1 MLRLI
6 LGVSGTGKTGRVM
19 AEMKARAAAHRHS
32 ILLAP
37 EQFSS
42 SAETMAYRTLGDE
55 LGAYAAVYSFT
66 SFAERVLKEYGGVA
80 AKTLTDAARVVAVR
94 RAMDTLGD
102 ELTAYRRHRRS
113 TGFCSLCADAIE
125 ELKTAG
131 ADARTLLDTAA
142 AAGEEGKKLHE
153 LGLIFA
159 AYEALIEGSAM
170 DPADR
175 ITAAAG
181 RLLPEYL
188 ADKAVFI
195 DGFDGFTAPEYR
207 MLKTL
212 LLAEECIVTLCCDTL
227 ADPEEGL
234 GLFSPVKK
242 TARRLVRIAR
252 EQGVAVAAPHHMQ
265 EDFRHRASPVL
276 AAVNVCLAFGTAEAD
291 AGPLRGDGGGPDS
304 APARTQEPFRTDDA
318 PAHTQEPSRTDDAP
332 ARTQELSRTDDA
344 PARTREPYRTDDAP
358 AHAGAP
364 GDPQKTPAAGFFVT
378 PAAGIYAEC
387 KAVACRIAALVR
399 EQGLRSGEIAV
410 ICRTL
415 DDYAAPLRYEFAL
428 AGVPYFSD
436 ENVSPEHTAPA
447 AFFTAA
453 LTLLSRGVST
463 EALLALLKTDLCG
476 FTAGEIA
483 ALENYAY
490 TWQLGAADW
499 RAPFTRNPDGFGA
512 AATEE
517 TDAEL
522 ARVEELRARVMAPVE
537 HFLEA
542 ARSKTAAGISAQLYY
557 LLEAFGG
564 DEHTQAAAAAFEAAG
579 DVLRARAVYAAW
591 EHVMELLDQMAQL
604 LGEDAVSA
612 QEYAELFALLL
623 RAARLGRVP
632 ETQDAV
638 LVTTADRMRLDRP
651 AVCFVL
657 GVGEGHFPRLLGA
670 SGLLSHADRELL
682 VKNGLEMPG
691 SYENRTLLEQMFFYR
706 ALTAPSHAL
715 YVSYVSPEAGGAPLS
730 AAMEPLMQILAPQ
743 PDALQPEQYA
753 PTPAAALDLLGASYR
768 EDTPA
773 VAALEA
779 ALRQE
784 GSAAESLAAM
794 ARASG
799 ASAFRAQETQT
810 LAKLL
815 GERLT
820 LSPTRVEQYYRCRFS
835 YFLQYVL
842 RIRPRRRAELSPVE
856 SGSFIHYIL
865 EHVLREAGA
874 SFTQLSAEE
883 LERLAHAAAD
893 DYVAQF
899 MPAAGRRFGYLVERI
914 KQGVTR
920 LLAFLQAEQA
930 QSQFHPAAFEQE
942 IGYGEN
948 AVPPLTLRTPDGR
961 TVRVQGKIDRV
972 DVMERDGR
980 TYLRVIDYKT
990 GTKAFSLDEVYCGLN
1005 TQMLLYLFTLC
1016 GNAPE
1021 AYKDPVAAGVLY
1033 LAGDPA
1039 PQTMGREEAAQP
1051 PVYHMDGIVL
1061 DDTAVVR
1068 GMDRDATGL
1077 FVPFAFTK
1085 NGQPRASAKLASL
1098 EKLGEIKRHIDGLV
1112 LEMARGLYAGEIDA
1126 APLRTK
1132 AHCPCD
1138 VCDYRPVCLHEDGR
1152 GETLVAAPKNV
1163 FEPGAGVQEA
1173 AQVVQQAVQKSAQAA
1188 REAVQTAQKS
1198 AQAAHDATLPAQ
1210 KGGKAE

>member
-19 AEMKARAAAHRHS
+19 AEIKARAAAHRRS

-42 SAETMAYRTLGDE
+42 SAETMAYRALGDA
-55 LGAYAAVYSFT
+55 LGAYVDVYSFT

-80 AKTLTDAARVVAVR
+80 AKTLTEPARVVAVR

-102 ELTAYRRHRRS
+102 ELPTYRRHRRS
-113 TGFCSLCADAIE
+113 MGFCSLCADAIE

-131 ADARTLLDTAA
+131 ADPRALLDAA
-142 AAGEEGKKLHE
+142 DAAGEDGKKLHE

-159 AYEALIEGSAM
+159 AYEALIAGSAM

-181 RLLPEYL
+181 RLLPEAL
-188 ADKAVFI
+188 ADRAVFI

-212 LLAEECIVTLCCDTL
+212 LCAEECTVTLCCDGL
-227 ADPEEGL
+227 ADAEEGL

-242 TARRLVRIAR
+242 TANRLVRLAR
-252 EQGVAVAAPHHMQ
+252 EQGVAVAAPHRMR
-265 EDFRHRASPVL
+265 EDFRHRGAPVL
-276 AAVNVCLAFGTAEAD
+276 AAVNACLAFGRAD
-291 AGPLRGDGGGPDS
+291 AEELLCPASEGLHGARAPENPGADGILNS
-304 APARTQEPFRTDDA
+304 AAVCA
-318 PAHTQEPSRTDDAP
+318 PEI
-332 ARTQELSRTDDA
+332 
-344 PARTREPYRTDDAP
+344 
-358 AHAGAP
+358 AHAEKAPEGA
-364 GDPQKTPAAGFFVT
+364 FFVT
-378 PAAGIYAEC
+378 PAAGVYAEC
-387 KAVACRIAALVR
+387 KAAACRIAALVR
-399 EQGLRSGEIAV
+399 EQGLRYGDIAV
-410 ICRTL
+410 ICRVL

-428 AGVPYFSD
+428 ADIPYFSD

-463 EALLALLKTDLCG
+463 EALLGLLKTDLCG
-476 FTAGEIA
+476 FAPQEIA

-490 TWQLGAADW
+490 TWRLGAADW
-499 RAPFTRNPDGFGA
+499 RAPFTKNPDGFGA
-512 AATEE
+512 QATAE

-522 ARVEELRARVMAPVE
+522 ARVEELRGRVVSRVE
-537 HFLEA
+537 HFLQA
-542 ARSKTAAGISAQLYY
+542 ARGQTAAGLSAQLYA
-557 LLEAFGG
+557 LLQAFGG
-564 DEHTQAAAAAFEAAG
+564 EAQTVAAAEAFEAAG
-579 DVLRARAVYAAW
+579 DLLRARAVYAAW
-591 EHVMELLDQMAQL
+591 EHVMNLLDQMAQL
-604 LGEDAVSA
+604 LGEDVVSP

-623 RAARLGRVP
+623 RAARLGHVP

-682 VKNGLEMPG
+682 VKSGLEMPG

-706 ALTAPSHAL
+706 ALTAPACAL
-715 YVSYVSPEAGGAPLS
+715 YVSYVAPEAGGAPLS
-730 AAMEPLMQILAPQ
+730 AAMEPLVRALAPR
-743 PDALQPEQYA
+743 PDVLSAAQYA

-768 EDTPA
+768 EDTPT

-784 GSAAESLAAM
+784 GSARESLAAM
-794 ARASG
+794 ARAGG
-799 ASAFRAQETQT
+799 ASTFRARETQT
-810 LAKLL
+810 LAALL

-865 EHVLREAGA
+865 EHVLRAAGA
-874 SFTQLSAEE
+874 SFADLPAEE
-883 LERLAHAAAD
+883 LTRLADAAAD

-914 KQGVTR
+914 KHGVAR

-930 QSQFHPAAFEQE
+930 QSRFHPVALEQE
-942 IGYGEN
+942 IGG
-948 AVPPLTLRTPDGR
+948 AGGVPPLTLHTPDGR

-972 DVMERDGR
+972 DVMEQGGR
-980 TYLRVIDYKT
+980 SYLRVIDYKT
-990 GTKAFSLDEVYCGLN
+990 GAKAFSLDEVYCGLN

-1016 GNAPE
+1016 SNAADQYPN
-1021 AYKDPVAAGVLY
+1021 PVAAGVLY

-1039 PQTMGREEAAQP
+1039 PQAGSREEAAQP

-1061 DDTAVVR
+1061 NDAAVVR

-1077 FVPFAFTK
+1077 FVPFSFAK
-1085 NGQPRASAKLASL
+1085 SGAPRASAKLASL
-1098 EKLGEIKRHIDGLV
+1098 EKLGEIQKHIEALV
-1112 LEMARGLYAGEIDA
+1112 LEMARGLYAGEIEA
-1126 APLRTK
+1126 VPLRTK

-1138 VCDYRPVCLHEDGR
+1138 ACDYRPVCLHEDGR
-1152 GETLVAAPKNV
+1152 GEAMVSAPKDAFEPRGDAAPA
-1163 FEPGAGVQEA
+1163 AGEEETQ
-1173 AQVVQQAVQKSAQAA
+1173 
-1188 REAVQTAQKS
+1188 
-1198 AQAAHDATLPAQ
+1198 P
-1210 KGGKAE
+1210 

>member
-6 LGVSGTGKTGRVM
+6 LGISGTGKTGRVM
-19 AEMKARAAAHRHS
+19 AELKARAAAHRRS

-42 SAETMAYRTLGDE
+42 SAETMAYRTLGDA
-55 LGAYAAVYSFT
+55 LSDYAAVYSFT

-80 AKTLTDAARVVAVR
+80 AKTLTEPARVVAVR

-102 ELTAYRRHRRS
+102 ALTAYRRHRRS

-131 ADARTLLDTAA
+131 ADARTLLDAA
-142 AAGEEGKKLHE
+142 DAAGEEGKKLHE

-175 ITAAAG
+175 ITAAAQ
-181 RLLPEYL
+181 RLEPAYL
-188 ADKAVFI
+188 ADRAVFI

-212 LLAEECIVTLCCDTL
+212 LLAEECTVTLCCDAL

-252 EQGVAVAAPHHMQ
+252 EQNVRVEKPHCMQ
-265 EDFRHRASPVL
+265 EDFRHRNAPML
-276 AAVNVCLAFGTAEAD
+276 AAVNRCLAFGTAKAAEVHPLAE
-291 AGPLRGDGGGPDS
+291 AGPMAEAHSS
-304 APARTQEPFRTDDA
+304 AKD
-318 PAHTQEPSRTDDAP
+318 
-332 ARTQELSRTDDA
+332 
-344 PARTREPYRTDDAP
+344 
-358 AHAGAP
+358 
-364 GDPQKTPAAGFFVT
+364 AAGIFVT
-378 PAAGIYAEC
+378 PAAGVYAEC
-387 KAVACRIAALVR
+387 KAAACRIAALVR
-399 EQGLRSGEIAV
+399 EQGLRYGEIAV

-415 DDYAAPLRYEFAL
+415 DDYAAPLRYEFGL

-453 LTLLSRGVST
+453 LTLLSRGIST

-476 FTAGEIA
+476 ATAQEIA

-490 TWQLGAADW
+490 TWRLGAADW

-512 AATEE
+512 AATQE

-522 ARVEELRARVMAPVE
+522 ARVEALRARLMSHVE
-537 HFLEA
+537 RFLEA
-542 ARSKTAAGISAQLYY
+542 ARGKTAAGISAQLYF

-564 DEHTQAAAAAFEAAG
+564 EEQTQAAAKAFEAAG
-579 DVLRARAVYAAW
+579 EPLRARAVYAAW
-591 EHVMELLDQMAQL
+591 EHVMELLDQMARL

-657 GVGEGHFPRLLGA
+657 GVSEGHFPRLLGA

-706 ALTAPSHAL
+706 ALTAPSRAL
-715 YVSYVSPEAGGAPLS
+715 YISCVAPEAGGAPLS
-730 AAMEPLMQILAPQ
+730 AAMEPLMQALHPL
-743 PDALQPEQYA
+743 PDVLQPAQYA

-784 GSAAESLAAM
+784 GSAGESLAAM
-794 ARASG
+794 ARACG
-799 ASAFRAQETQT
+799 TQALRARETQT
-810 LAKLL
+810 LAALL

-865 EHVLREAGA
+865 EHVLRAAGA
-874 SFTQLSAEE
+874 SFPALSAEE
-883 LERLAHAAAD
+883 LARLARAAAD

-899 MPAAGRRFGYLVERI
+899 MPAAGRRFAYLVERI

-920 LLAFLQAEQA
+920 LLLFLQAEQV
-930 QSQFHPAAFEQE
+930 QSRFHPVAFEQE
-942 IGYGEN
+942 IGYGEG
-948 AVPPLTLRTPDGR
+948 AVPPLVLRTPDGH

-980 TYLRVIDYKT
+980 SYLRVIDYKT

-1016 GNAPE
+1016 DHAQQYENPAP
-1021 AYKDPVAAGVLY
+1021 AGVLY

-1039 PQTMGREEAAQP
+1039 PQTVSREEAAQP

-1061 DDTAVVR
+1061 DDAAVVR

-1085 NGQPRASAKLASL
+1085 NGRPRASAKLASL
-1098 EKLGEIKRHIDGLV
+1098 EKLGEIRRHIDALV
-1112 LEMARGLYAGEIDA
+1112 LEMARGLYAGEIEA
-1126 APLRTK
+1126 VPLRTK

-1152 GETLVAAPKNV
+1152 GETLVSAPKDV
-1163 FEPGAGVQEA
+1163 FEPCAEA
-1173 AQVVQQAVQKSAQAA
+1173 PK
-1188 REAVQTAQKS
+1188 TAQ
-1198 AQAAHDATLPAQ
+1198 
-1210 KGGKAE
+1210 GGEAGT

>member
-6 LGVSGTGKTGRVM
+6 LGISGTGKTGRVM

-42 SAETMAYRTLGDE
+42 SAEMMVYRTLGDE

-80 AKTLTDAARVVAVR
+80 AKTLTEAARVVAVR

-102 ELTAYRRHRRS
+102 ELTTYRRHRRS

-131 ADARTLLDTAA
+131 ADARTLLDAA
-142 AAGEEGKKLHE
+142 DTAGEEGKKLRE

-175 ITAAAG
+175 ITVAAE

-207 MLKTL
+207 MLNTL
-212 LLAEECIVTLCCDTL
+212 LLAGECTVTLCCDAL
-227 ADPEEGL
+227 ADPEDGL

-242 TARRLVRIAR
+242 TARRLIRIAR
-252 EQGVAVAAPHHMQ
+252 EQGVEVAAPHHMR
-265 EDFRHRASPVL
+265 EDFRHREAPVL

-291 AGPLRGDGGGPDS
+291 AGLLRGNGYSGTDGASEQVQEPGGPDG
-304 APARTQEPFRTDDA
+304 A
-318 PAHTQEPSRTDDAP
+318 PAHTEGGAITTAEKKQGGPDGTT
-332 ARTQELSRTDDA
+332 ARIKE
-344 PARTREPYRTDDAP
+344 P
-358 AHAGAP
+358 AHEL
-364 GDPQKTPAAGFFVT
+364 KTSHTGFFVT

-387 KAVACRIAALVR
+387 KAVACRIASLVR
-399 EQGLRSGEIAV
+399 GQGLRYGEIAV

-453 LTLLSRGVST
+453 LTLLSRGIST

-490 TWQLGAADW
+490 TWRLGAADW
-499 RAPFTRNPDGFGA
+499 RAPFTKNPDGFGA

-522 ARVEELRARVMAPVE
+522 ARVEELRARVMTRVE
-537 HFLEA
+537 HFIEA
-542 ARSKTAAGISAQLYY
+542 ARGKTAAGISTQLYY
-557 LLEAFGG
+557 LLEAFDGG
-564 DEHTQAAAAAFEAAG
+564 AQTQAAAEAFEKSG
-579 DVLRARAVYAAW
+579 DLLRARAVYAAW

-612 QEYAELFALLL
+612 QEYAELFTLLL

-715 YVSYVSPEAGGAPLS
+715 YVSHVSPEAGGAPLS
-730 AAMEPLMQILAPQ
+730 AAMEPLMRALSPL
-743 PDALQPEQYA
+743 PDVLEPAQYA
-753 PTPAAALDLLGASYR
+753 PTPAAALDLLGASFR

-779 ALRQE
+779 ALRQD

-794 ARASG
+794 QRACG
-799 ASAFRAQETQT
+799 TPAFRAQETQT

-865 EHVLREAGA
+865 EHVLRAAGA
-874 SFTQLSAEE
+874 SFTQLSAGE
-883 LERLAHAAAD
+883 LEHLAHAAAD

-899 MPAAGRRFGYLVERI
+899 MPAAGRRFGYLVGRI
-914 KQGVTR
+914 KQAVTR
-920 LLAFLQAEQA
+920 LLTFLQAEQA
-930 QSQFHPAAFEQE
+930 QSQFRPAAFEQE

-948 AVPPLTLRTPDGR
+948 AVPPLVLRTQDGR

-980 TYLRVIDYKT
+980 RYLRVIDYKT

-1016 GNAPE
+1016 GHAAENDA
-1021 AYKDPVAAGVLY
+1021 APVAAGVLY
-1033 LAGDPA
+1033 LSGDPA
-1039 PQTMGREEAAQP
+1039 PESVSREKAAQP
-1051 PVYHMDGIVL
+1051 PVYHMDGIIL
-1061 DDTAVVR
+1061 DDNAVVR

-1077 FVPFAFTK
+1077 FVPFTFNK
-1085 NGQPRASAKLASL
+1085 DGRPRASTKLASL
-1098 EKLGEIKRHIDGLV
+1098 EKLGEIKQHIDGLV
-1112 LEMARGLYAGEIDA
+1112 LEMARGLYAGDIEA

-1132 AHCPCD
+1132 VHCPCD

-1163 FEPGAGVQEA
+1163 FEPGFDAETPA
-1173 AQVVQQAVQKSAQAA
+1173 
-1188 REAVQTAQKS
+1188 QTAQK
-1198 AQAAHDATLPAQ
+1198 
-1210 KGGKAE
+1210 GGAKA

>member
-1 MLRLI
+1 MLQLI
-6 LGVSGTGKTGRVM
+6 LGISGTGKTGRVL
-19 AEMKARAAAHRHS
+19 AELKARAAAHRRS

-55 LGAYAAVYSFT
+55 LGAYVAVYSFT

-80 AKTLTDAARVVAVR
+80 AKTLTEAARVVAVR

-102 ELTAYRRHRRS
+102 ALTTYRRHRRS

-131 ADARTLLDTAA
+131 ADARMLLDAA
-142 AAGEEGKKLHE
+142 DAAGAEGARLRE

-175 ITAAAG
+175 ITAAAQ
-181 RLLPEYL
+181 RLQPEYL

-207 MLKTL
+207 MLETL
-212 LLAEECIVTLCCDTL
+212 LFAEECTVALCCDAL

-252 EQGVAVAAPHHMQ
+252 EQGVGVGAPHCMQ
-265 EDFRHRASPVL
+265 EDHRHRQAPVL
-276 AAVNVCLAFGTAEAD
+276 AAVNRCLAFGAAKADEAPPGAED
-291 AGPLRGDGGGPDS
+291 
-304 APARTQEPFRTDDA
+304 
-318 PAHTQEPSRTDDAP
+318 
-332 ARTQELSRTDDA
+332 
-344 PARTREPYRTDDAP
+344 
-358 AHAGAP
+358 
-364 GDPQKTPAAGFFVT
+364 AAGFFVT
-378 PAAGIYAEC
+378 PAAGVYAEC

-399 EQGLRSGEIAV
+399 EQSLRYGEIAV
-410 ICRTL
+410 ICRAL

-428 AGVPYFSD
+428 AGVPFFSD

-453 LTLLSRGVST
+453 LELLSRGVST

-476 FTAGEIA
+476 FTAQEIA

-490 TWQLGAADW
+490 TWRLGAAEW
-499 RAPFTRNPDGFGA
+499 RAPFTRDPNGFGA

-517 TDAEL
+517 TTAEL
-522 ARVEELRARVMAPVE
+522 ARVEELRARLMPRVE
-537 HFLEA
+537 RFLAA
-542 ARSKTAAGISAQLYY
+542 ARGKTAAGISAQLYY
-557 LLEAFGG
+557 LLESFGG
-564 DEHTQAAAAAFEAAG
+564 GEHTQAAAEAFEASG
-579 DVLRARAVYAAW
+579 EPLRARAVYAAW

-612 QEYAELFALLL
+612 QEYTELFALLL
-623 RAARLGRVP
+623 HATRLGRVP

-651 AVCFVL
+651 AVCFVV

-706 ALTAPSHAL
+706 ALTAPSRAL
-715 YVSYVSPEAGGAPLS
+715 YLSYVSPAAGGAPLS
-730 AAMEPLMQILAPQ
+730 AAMEPLMRAFAPQ
-743 PDALQPEQYA
+743 PDVLQPAQYA

-779 ALRQE
+779 ALRKE
-784 GSAAESLAAM
+784 GSSGESLAAM

-799 ASAFRAQETQT
+799 ASMFRARETQT
-810 LAKLL
+810 LATLL

-842 RIRPRRRAELSPVE
+842 RIRPRRRAELSPME

-865 EHVLREAGA
+865 EHVLRAAGA
-874 SFTQLSAEE
+874 SFPELSAGQ
-883 LERLAHAAAD
+883 LTQLAHAAAD
-893 DYVAQF
+893 EYVAQF
-899 MPAAGRRFGYLVERI
+899 MPAAGRRFGYLVERV
-914 KQGVTR
+914 KQGVVR
-920 LLAFLQAEQA
+920 LLTFLQAEQA
-930 QSQFHPAAFEQE
+930 QSQFRPAAFEQE

-948 AVPPLTLRTPDGR
+948 ALPPLVLRTPDGR

-980 TYLRVIDYKT
+980 RYLRVIDYKT

-1016 GNAPE
+1016 GHTPPEHGELAP
-1021 AYKDPVAAGVLY
+1021 AGVLY

-1039 PQTMGREEAAQP
+1039 PQTASREEAARP

-1061 DDTAVVR
+1061 DDAAVVR

-1077 FVPFAFTK
+1077 FVPFTFTK

-1098 EKLGEIKRHIDGLV
+1098 EKLGAIKQHIDGLV
-1112 LEMARGLYAGEIDA
+1112 LEMARGLYAGEIEA

-1138 VCDYRPVCLHEDGR
+1138 ACEYRPVCLHEDGR
-1152 GETLVAAPKNV
+1152 GETLVSAPKNV
-1163 FEPGAGVQEA
+1163 FEPCAGAPDTSGEGEA
-1173 AQVVQQAVQKSAQAA
+1173 EK
-1188 REAVQTAQKS
+1188 
-1198 AQAAHDATLPAQ
+1198 
-1210 KGGKAE
+1210 

>member
-19 AEMKARAAAHRHS
+19 AEMKARAAARRHS

-42 SAETMAYRTLGDE
+42 SAETMVYRALGDE

-94 RAMDTLGD
+94 RAMDMLGD
-102 ELTAYRRHRRS
+102 ELTTYRRHRRS

-131 ADARTLLDTAA
+131 ADARTLLDTAD
-142 AAGEEGKKLHE
+142 AAGEEGKKLRE

-170 DPADR
+170 DPAGR

-181 RLLPEYL
+181 RLRPEYL
-188 ADKAVFI
+188 AGKAVFI

-207 MLKTL
+207 MLETL
-212 LLAEECIVTLCCDTL
+212 LLAGECTVTLCCDTL
-227 ADPEEGL
+227 SDPEDGL

-242 TARRLVRIAR
+242 TARRLIRIAR
-252 EQGVAVAAPHHMQ
+252 EQGVEVAAPHHMQ
-265 EDFRHRASPVL
+265 EDFRHREAPVL
-276 AAVNVCLAFGTAEAD
+276 AAVNACLAFGTARAE
-291 AGPLRGDGGGPDS
+291 
-304 APARTQEPFRTDDA
+304 EPG
-318 PAHTQEPSRTDDAP
+318 HTEET
-332 ARTQELSRTDDA
+332 
-344 PARTREPYRTDDAP
+344 
-358 AHAGAP
+358 P
-364 GDPQKTPAAGFFVT
+364 GTGFFVT

-387 KAVACRIAALVR
+387 KAVACRIASLVR
-399 EQGLRSGEIAV
+399 RQGLRYGEIAV

-436 ENVSPEHTAPA
+436 ENGSPEHTAPA

-453 LTLLSRGVST
+453 LTLLSRGIST

-490 TWQLGAADW
+490 TWRLGAADW
-499 RAPFTRNPDGFGA
+499 RAPFTKNPDGFGA

-517 TDAEL
+517 TNEEL
-522 ARVEELRARVMAPVE
+522 ARVEELRARLMTRVE
-537 HFLEA
+537 RFIEA
-542 ARSKTAAGISAQLYY
+542 ARGKTAAGISAQLYY
-557 LLEAFGG
+557 FLEAFDGG
-564 DEHTQAAAAAFEAAG
+564 AQTQAAAEAFEAAG
-579 DVLRARAVYAAW
+579 DLLRARAVYSAW

-657 GVGEGHFPRLLGA
+657 GVSEGHFPRLLGA

-730 AAMEPLMQILAPQ
+730 AAMEPLMGALRPL
-743 PDALQPEQYA
+743 PDVLEAAQYA
-753 PTPAAALDLLGASYR
+753 PTPAAALDLLGASFR

-779 ALRQE
+779 ALRRE

-794 ARASG
+794 ERACG
-799 ASAFRAQETQT
+799 APAFRAQETQV
-810 LAKLL
+810 LARLL

-865 EHVLREAGA
+865 EHVLRAAGA
-874 SFTQLSAEE
+874 SFAQLSAEE

-899 MPAAGRRFGYLVERI
+899 MPVAGRRFGYLVGRI

-920 LLAFLQAEQA
+920 LLVFLQAEQA

-948 AVPPLTLRTPDGR
+948 AVPPLVLRTPDGR

-980 TYLRVIDYKT
+980 SYLRVIDYKT

-1016 GNAPE
+1016 GHIPENDAAPI
-1021 AYKDPVAAGVLY
+1021 AAGVLY

-1039 PQTMGREEAAQP
+1039 PESANREKAAQP
-1051 PVYHMDGIVL
+1051 PVYHMDGIIL

-1077 FVPFAFTK
+1077 FVPFTFNK
-1085 NGQPRASAKLASL
+1085 DGRPRASAKLASL

-1112 LEMARGLYAGEIDA
+1112 LEMARGLYAGEIEA

-1132 AHCPCD
+1132 KSCPCD

-1152 GETLVAAPKNV
+1152 GERLVAAPKNV
-1163 FEPGAGVQEA
+1163 FEPGFDAELSE
-1173 AQVVQQAVQKSAQAA
+1173 K
-1188 REAVQTAQKS
+1188 TAQE
-1198 AQAAHDATLPAQ
+1198 
-1210 KGGKAE
+1210 GGTGA

>member
-1 MLRLI
+1 MLQLI

-19 AEMKARAAAHRHS
+19 AQMKARAAAHRRS

-55 LGAYAAVYSFT
+55 LGTYVSVYSFT

-102 ELTAYRRHRRS
+102 ALTAYRRHRRS

-131 ADARTLLDTAA
+131 ADARTLLDTAD
-142 AAGEEGKKLHE
+142 AAGEEGKKLRE

-188 ADKAVFI
+188 VDKAVFI

-207 MLKTL
+207 MLQTL
-212 LLAEECIVTLCCDTL
+212 LLAEECTVTLCCDGL
-227 ADPEEGL
+227 SDPEEGL

-242 TARRLVRIAR
+242 TARRLVRMAR
-252 EQGVAVAAPHHMQ
+252 EQGVGVSAPHHMR
-265 EDFRHRASPVL
+265 EDFRHRETPVL
-276 AAVNVCLAFGTAEAD
+276 AAVNACLAFGTAGAYE
-291 AGPLRGDGGGPDS
+291 LFRRGGGS
-304 APARTQEPFRTDDA
+304 
-318 PAHTQEPSRTDDAP
+318 
-332 ARTQELSRTDDA
+332 
-344 PARTREPYRTDDAP
+344 
-358 AHAGAP
+358 AGAFE
-364 GDPQKTPAAGFFVT
+364 GGSLDSVTARAEESYFANKTPGSGFFVT

-399 EQGLRSGEIAV
+399 ERGLRYGEIAV

-483 ALENYAY
+483 SLENYAY
-490 TWQLGAADW
+490 TWCLGAADW
-499 RAPFTRNPDGFGA
+499 RMPFTKNPDGFGA

-522 ARVEELRARVMAPVE
+522 ARVEELRARLMSPVGR
-537 HFLEA
+537 FLEA
-542 ARSKTAAGISAQLYY
+542 ARGKTAAGISAQLYY

-564 DEHTQAAAAAFEAAG
+564 GEQTQATAAAFEAAG
-579 DVLRARAVYAAW
+579 EVLRARAVYAAW

-604 LGEDAVSA
+604 LGDDAVSA

-623 RAARLGRVP
+623 HAARLGRVP

-715 YVSYVSPEAGGAPLS
+715 YVSHVSPEAGGAPLS
-730 AAMEPLMQILAPQ
+730 AAMEPLMQALCPQ
-743 PDALQPEQYA
+743 PDALQPAQYA

-784 GSAAESLAAM
+784 GSAGESLAAM
-794 ARASG
+794 ARACG
-799 ASAFRAQETQT
+799 TPAFRAQETQT

-865 EHVLREAGA
+865 EHVLRAAGA
-874 SFTQLSAEE
+874 SFTELSAEE
-883 LERLAHAAAD
+883 LARLAHAAAD

-899 MPAAGRRFGYLVERI
+899 MPAAGRRFGYLVGRI

-920 LLAFLQAEQA
+920 LLTFLQAEQA
-930 QSQFHPAAFEQE
+930 QSRFHPTAFEQE

-948 AVPPLTLRTPDGR
+948 AVPPIVLRTPDGR

-972 DVMERDGR
+972 DVMEQDGR
-980 TYLRVIDYKT
+980 SYLRVIDYKT

-1016 GNAPE
+1016 GNASGEHKASGEHQNPI
-1021 AYKDPVAAGVLY
+1021 AAGVLY

-1039 PQTMGREEAAQP
+1039 PQTASREEAAQP

-1061 DDTAVVR
+1061 NDTAVVR

-1085 NGQPRASAKLASL
+1085 DGQPRASAKLASL

-1126 APLRTK
+1126 VPLRTK

-1163 FEPGAGVQEA
+1163 FEPGCGVPDA
-1173 AQVVQQAVQKSAQAA
+1173 APA
-1188 REAVQTAQKS
+1188 
-1198 AQAAHDATLPAQ
+1198 AQ
-1210 KGGKAE
+1210 KGGGEG